1 MTSDMFSMTGKRI
14 VVTGAAGH
22 LGRELSIVLGAAGAT
37 VYAIDENESGLAD
50 LQAAGANVTGIIEA
64 IVCDLSEEADRVALT
79 QELASR
85 TSSLDGVVFAA
96 AFVGTSSLEGWA
108 VDFANQ
114 SLEAWRDALEV
125 NLTAPFHLAQ
135 LMTGLLVNGSGSSVV
150 NVGSIYGSVGP
161 DWSLYQDQSMS
172 NPAGY
177 AASKGGLLQLTRWL
191 SSTLAPDVRVNCVSP
206 GGILRGQPEG
216 FVDRYVKKTPLGRM
230 ATEADIVG
238 AIVFLLS
245 GASAYIT
252 GQEIIVDGGLTAI

>member
-1 MTSDMFSMTGKRI
+1 MTSGMFSMTAKRI

-22 LGRELSIVLGAAGAT
+22 LGRELCIVLGAAGAT
-37 VYAIDENESGLAD
+37 VYAIDQNVSGLED

-64 IVCDLSEEADRVALT
+64 IVCDLSEESGRVALA

-85 TSSLDGVVFAA
+85 TSYLDGVVFAA
-96 AFVGTSSLEGWA
+96 AFVGTSDIEGWA
-108 VDFANQ
+108 VDFAHQ
-114 SLEAWRDALEV
+114 SLKAWRDALEL

-135 LMTGLLVNGSGSSVV
+135 LMADLLVNGNGSSIV

-177 AASKGGLLQLTRWL
+177 GASKGGLLQLTRWL

-206 GGILRGQPEG
+206 GGILRGQPKD
-216 FVDRYVKKTPLGRM
+216 FVDRYVRKTPLGRM

-245 GASAYIT
+245 AASAYIT